1 VPEITLT
8 AEANRETGSR
18 AAGRLRAAGKI
29 PGVLYGHGSDP
40 VPIAVEGRE
49 LRAALS
55 GDAGLNALLNL
66 NLGGRTQLAMAKDL
80 QRHPVRG
87 TVIHV
92 DFLLVNRDEVV
103 TADINVQLVG
113 EAVEVNRGDGM
124 VMQELNLLTVHAKPG
139 DLPHSIEVDV
149 SDMRIGDAI
158 RVDDLALPAGVSTD
172 VDGETVIVV
181 AQPPHVEAPAEGE
194 AAPEGEAATAPA
206 GEVGGEG
213 EAAAPAES
221 GEPGGSAEPE
231 AG

>member
-40 VPIAVEGRE
+40 VPIAVEGRA
-49 LRAALS
+49 LRNALS

-66 NLGGRTQLAMAKDL
+66 DMGGRTQLAMAKDI

-87 TVIHV
+87 TVVHV

-113 EAVEVNRGDGM
+113 EAVEVNRADGM
-124 VMQELNLLTVHAKPG
+124 VMQELNLLTVHARPG
-139 DLPHSIEVDV
+139 DLPHSIEVNI
-149 SDMRIGDAI
+149 SDMQIGDAI
-158 RVDDLALPAGVSTD
+158 RVDDLELPAGVTTD
-172 VDGETVIVV
+172 VEGETVIVI
-181 AQPPHVEAPAEGE
+181 AQPPHLEAPAEGAE
-194 AAPEGEAATAPA
+194 GAEGAAAAAPEGAAGGEAA
-206 GEVGGEG
+206 GGGGEG
-213 EAAAPAES
+213 GA
-221 GEPGGSAEPE
+221 GSAEPQAE
-231 AG
+231 